1 MNIYISQSEGQ
12 FKYNQESA
20 LANLNSWAPGVKN
33 RIECIYKENNKSH
46 RVYGTLEEMLELA
59 KTKKEANLFFV
70 PQECEYPEK
79 RFITQKD
86 VKRWKNLI
94 IDLDPVRPAGKVS
107 LQEELD
113 AACTVAHKIYD
124 QVIDPYFKGGLIF
137 LSGNGYHLWAPIDL
151 EVNQESISAV
161 SDFLDTIK
169 QIYQTNRV
177 EVDTCFKNPAQL
189 TTLHGTVKKKSLYRN
204 VLPGTTLEHRQ
215 SRIEKSAFRNQETSL
230 DELKEITK
238 EIKNKFINKDI
249 KNKNMTTQKLE
260 LEQTQREKNVAW
272 FKQFASEY
280 NIEVENY
287 KEDDNGVYANLKKCP
302 FCENDDST
310 GHAVK
315 MWDDGD
321 YTKFYYICHHKNHCQ
336 VNGGEQKHWW
346 KEYYKHITGT
356 DLITGEVVK
365 EKEENSQKE
374 ENTLI
379 FSYNEVKAVP
389 REYVST
395 GYQQLD
401 HWLGGGFQRSG
412 YTLLAGKTGEGKS
425 TFAYNFINNIPSDKK
440 ILLALSEGS
449 CEQIKGDMQNII
461 GGEKENLSLTKRVDL
476 LTFDETLLDEYDV
489 IFFDNLNSYKWEDQV
504 RVAARLNTILPS
516 HRASVVLLTHT
527 QNGANF
533 TYSDTISGSVD
544 VRRYATQILCLQ
556 KSEGWRER
564 AKGIYGEKRER
575 TFANY
580 LEEHQDVNT
589 ILSIEKTRGEG
600 VNTFSMFNYDNDT
613 ITERVRK

>member
-1 MNIYISQSEGQ
+1 MSQ

-20 LANLNSWAPGVKN
+20 LGELRSWAPSVNN

-46 RVYGTLEEMLELA
+46 RVFGTLEEMLELA

-70 PQECEYPEK
+70 PQEVVYPEK
-79 RFITQKD
+79 GFITQKD

-94 IDLDPVRPAGKVS
+94 IDLDPVRPSGTVS

-113 AACTVAHKIYD
+113 AACTVQDKIYD
-124 QVIDPYFKGGLIF
+124 EVIRPYFKGGVTF
-137 LSGNGYHLWAPIDL
+137 LSGNGYHLWCPIDL
-151 EVNQESISAV
+151 EVNQESIAV
-161 SDFLDTIK
+161 VSEFLETIK
-169 QIYQTNRV
+169 QIYQTDRV
-177 EVDTCFKNPAQL
+177 VVDTCFKNPAQL
-189 TTLHGTVKKKSLYRN
+189 TTLYGTVKKKSLYRN

-215 SRIEKSAFRNQETSL
+215 SRVIKSAFRMQETSL
-230 DELKEITK
+230 EELKEIT
-238 EIKNKFINKDI
+238 EQIKNKYMVEEK
-249 KNKNMTTQKLE
+249 KLVE
-260 LEQTQREKNVAW
+260 VEKTQRQKNVEW
-272 FKQFASEY
+272 FKKFASEY
-280 NIEVENY
+280 NIAVNSY
-287 KEDDNGVYANLKKCP
+287 KEDANGVYANLEKCP

-315 MWDDGD
+315 MWDNGD
-321 YTKFYYICHHKNHCQ
+321 YTNFYYICHHKNHCQ
-336 VNGGEQKHWW
+336 VNGGEKKPWW

-356 DLITGEVVK
+356 DLETGEVVK
-365 EKEENSQKE
+365 EKEENL
-374 ENTLI
+374 LI
-379 FSYNEVKAVP
+379 FSYNEVQAVP

-395 GYQQLD
+395 GYKQLD

-412 YTLLAGKTGEGKS
+412 YTLLGGKTGEGKS

-449 CEQIKGDMQNII
+449 CEQIKGDMERVIQGDRDNI
-461 GGEKENLSLTKRVDL
+461 SLTQDLDL
-476 LTFDETLLDEYDV
+476 LTFDEQILDDYDV
-489 IFFDNLNSYKWEDQV
+489 IFFDNLNSYKWEEQV
-504 RVAARLNTILPS
+504 KVSARLNNILPS

-556 KSEGWRER
+556 KSEGWREKS
-564 AKGIYGEKRER
+564 KGIYGEKRER

-600 VNTFSMFNYDNDT
+600 VNTFSMFNYSNDI
-613 ITERVRK
+613 ITERVRE

>member
-1 MNIYISQSEGQ
+1 MNIYISESEGQ

-20 LANLNSWAPGVKN
+20 LAELRSWAPGVKN
-33 RIECIYKENNKSH
+33 RIECIYKENNKSR

-70 PQECEYPEK
+70 PQEVEYPEK
-79 RFITQKD
+79 GFITQKD

-94 IDLDPVRPAGKVS
+94 IDLDPVRPAGTVS
-107 LQEELD
+107 LKEELD
-113 AACTVAHKIYD
+113 AACTVANKIYD
-124 QVIDPYFKGGLIF
+124 QVIKPYFKTGLIF
-137 LSGNGYHLWAPIDL
+137 LSGNGYHVWAPIDL

-161 SDFLDTIK
+161 SEFLETIK
-169 QIYQTNRV
+169 KIYQTDKV

-189 TTLHGTVKKKSLYRN
+189 TTLYGTVKKKSLGRN

-230 DELKEITK
+230 EQLKVINN
-238 EIKNKFINKDI
+238 EIKSKFMVEE
-249 KNKNMTTQKLE
+249 KNLVE
-260 LEQTQREKNVAW
+260 VETQRQQNVKW

-280 NIEVENY
+280 NIEVKSY
-287 KEDDNGVYANLKKCP
+287 KEDDNGVWANLEKCP

-315 MWDDGD
+315 MWDNED

-336 VNGGEQKHWW
+336 VNGGEKKHWW

-356 DLITGEVVK
+356 DLQTGEVVK

-374 ENTLI
+374 ENPLI
-379 FSYNEVKAVP
+379 FSYNEVQAVP

-395 GYQQLD
+395 GYKQLD

-449 CEQIKGDMQNII
+449 CEQIKGDMERVIKGESENIYLTQN
-461 GGEKENLSLTKRVDL
+461 LDL
-476 LTFDETLLDEYDV
+476 LRFDEKILDKYDV
-489 IFFDNLNSYKWEDQV
+489 IFFDNLNSYKWEEQIT
-504 RVAARLNTILPS
+504 VAARLNSILPS

-556 KSEGWRER
+556 KSEGWRGK

-600 VNTFSMFNYDNDT
+600 VNTFSMFNYANDT

>member
-1 MNIYISQSEGQ
+1 MTQQEYI
-12 FKYNQESA
+12 FESA
-20 LANLNSWAPGVKN
+20 LGELNSWAPSVNN
-33 RIECIYKENNKSH
+33 RIECIYKEKNKSH
-46 RVYGTLEEMLELA
+46 RVYGSLEEMQKLA

-70 PQECEYPEK
+70 PQEVEYPEK
-79 RFITQKD
+79 GFITQKD

-94 IDLDPVRPAGKVS
+94 IDLDPVRPAGTVS

-113 AACTVAHKIYD
+113 AAWTLANKIYD
-124 QVIDPYFKGGLIF
+124 QVISPYFKGGLIF

-161 SDFLDTIK
+161 SDFLETIK
-169 QIYQTNRV
+169 QIFQTERV
-177 EVDTCFKNPAQL
+177 EVDTCFKNPSQL
-189 TTLHGTVKKKSLYRN
+189 TTLYGTVKKKSLYRN

-215 SRIEKSAFRNQETSL
+215 SRIVKSAFRNQETSL
-230 DELKEITK
+230 EELQKINKELK
-238 EIKNKFINKDI
+238 IKYMLEE
-249 KNKNMTTQKLE
+249 KNLVEVEK
-260 LEQTQREKNVAW
+260 TQRQKNVEW

-280 NIEVENY
+280 NIAVKNY
-287 KEDDNGVYANLKKCP
+287 KEDDNGVYANLEKCP

-315 MWDDGD
+315 MWDNGD
-321 YTKFYYICHHKNHCQ
+321 YTNFYYICKHQNHCQ
-336 VNGGEQKHWW
+336 VNTTGERKHWW

-356 DLITGEVVK
+356 DLITGEVVREE
-365 EKEENSQKE
+365 EKK
-374 ENTLI
+374 ENTSNAI
-379 FSYNEVKAVP
+379 IYSYNEVKAIP

-395 GYQQLD
+395 GYKQLD

-412 YTLLAGKTGEGKS
+412 YTLLGGKTGEGKS

-449 CEQIKGDMQNII
+449 CEQIKGDMLKVIKGERDNI
-461 GGEKENLSLTKRVDL
+461 SLTQNLDL
-476 LTFDETLLDEYDV
+476 LRFNETLLDEYDV
-489 IFFDNLNSYKWEDQV
+489 IFFDNLNSYKWEEQV
-504 RVAARLNTILPS
+504 RVSARLNSILPS
-516 HRASVVLLTHT
+516 HKASMVLLTHT

-556 KSEGWRER
+556 KSEGWREK

-600 VNTFSMFNYDNDT
+600 VNTFSMFNYANDI
-613 ITERVRK
+613 ITERVRE

>member
-1 MNIYISQSEGQ
+1 MSQ
-12 FKYNQESA
+12 FKYNLESA
-20 LANLNSWAPGVKN
+20 LGELRSWAPSVNN
-33 RIECIYKENNKSH
+33 RIECIYKENNKSR
-46 RVYGTLEEMLELA
+46 RVYGSLEEMLELA

-70 PQECEYPEK
+70 PQECEYPEN

-124 QVIDPYFKGGLIF
+124 QVINPYF
-137 LSGNGYHLWAPIDL
+137 SGNGYHVWAPIDL
-151 EVNQESISAV
+151 EVNQESIAVV
-161 SDFLDTIK
+161 SDFLETIK
-169 QIYQTNRV
+169 QIYQTDRV

-189 TTLHGTVKKKSLYRN
+189 TTLYGTVKKKSLYRN

-230 DELKEITK
+230 EELKEINN
-238 EIKNKFINKDI
+238 EIKSKFMVEE
-249 KNKNMTTQKLE
+249 KNLVEVEK
-260 LEQTQREKNVAW
+260 TQRQKNVEW

-280 NIEVENY
+280 NIAVKNY
-287 KEDDNGVYANLKKCP
+287 KEDDNGVYANLEKCP

-315 MWDDGD
+315 MWDNGD
-321 YTKFYYICHHKNHCQ
+321 YTKFYYICQHQNHCQ
-336 VNGGEQKHWW
+336 VNGGETKHWW
-346 KEYYKHITGT
+346 KEYYKQITGT
-356 DLITGEVVK
+356 DLQTGEVVK

-374 ENTLI
+374 ENSLI
-379 FSYNEVKAVP
+379 FSYNEVQAVP

-449 CEQIKGDMQNII
+449 CEQIKGDMLKVIKGERENI
-461 GGEKENLSLTKRVDL
+461 SLTQKLDL
-476 LTFDETLLDEYDV
+476 LTFEEQILDKYDV
-489 IFFDNLNSYKWEDQV
+489 IFFDNLNSYKWEEQV
-504 RVAARLNTILPS
+504 KVSARLNTILPS

-556 KSEGWRER
+556 KSEGWREK

-600 VNTFSMFNYDNDT
+600 VNTFSMFNYANDI
-613 ITERVRK
+613 ITERVRE

>member
-1 MNIYISQSEGQ
+1 MYFNKEQIKKDTERILFGIQNEV
-12 FKYNQESA
+12 
-20 LANLNSWAPGVKN
+20 PGIQ
-33 RIECIYKENNKSH
+33 RIECIYKENNRTH
-46 RVYGTLEEMLELA
+46 RVFGSLEEMLELA
-59 KTKKEANLFFV
+59 EKKKEANLFFV
-70 PQECEYPEK
+70 PQEVVYPEK
-79 RFITQKD
+79 GFITQKD
-86 VKRWKNLI
+86 VKRWKNII
-94 IDLDPVRPAGKVS
+94 IDLDPVRPPGTVS

-113 AACTVAHKIYD
+113 AACTLQDKIYSE
-124 QVIDPYFKGGLIF
+124 VIVPYFKGGMTF

-151 EVNQESISAV
+151 EVNQESIAAV
-161 SDFLDTIK
+161 SDFLETIK
-169 QIYQTNRV
+169 QIYQTERV
-177 EVDTCFKNPAQL
+177 VVDTCFKNPAQL
-189 TTLHGTVKKKSLYRN
+189 TTLYGTVKKKSLYRN

-215 SRIEKSAFRNQETSL
+215 SRVIKSASRRQETSL
-230 DELKEITK
+230 EQLKTIT
-238 EIKNKFINKDI
+238 EEI
-249 KNKNMTTQKLE
+249 KNKNMKKENQLE
-260 LEQTQREKNVAW
+260 VEKTQRQKNVEW

-280 NIEVENY
+280 NIAVENY
-287 KEDDNGVYANLKKCP
+287 KEDDNGVYANLEKCP

-315 MWDDGD
+315 MWDNGD

-336 VNGGEQKHWW
+336 VNTTEERRHWW

-365 EKEENSQKE
+365 EREENP
-374 ENTLI
+374 LI
-379 FSYNEVKAVP
+379 FSYNEVQAVP

-395 GYQQLD
+395 GYKQLD

-412 YTLLAGKTGEGKS
+412 YTLLAGRTGEGKS

-449 CEQIKGDMQNII
+449 RSQIKGDM
-461 GGEKENLSLTKRVDL
+461 EKVLQGDRDNLDLSEKIDL
-476 LTFDETLLDEYDV
+476 LTFEEQILDEYDV
-489 IFFDNLNSYKWEDQV
+489 IFFDNLNSYKWEEQV
-504 RVAARLNTILPS
+504 RVAARLNSILPY
-516 HRASVVLLTHT
+516 HKASMVLLTHT

-600 VNTFSMFNYDNDT
+600 VNTFSMFNYDKDT
-613 ITERVRK
+613 ITERVRE

>member
-1 MNIYISQSEGQ
+1 MNIYRTQSEGQ
-12 FKYNQESA
+12 FKYNLESA
-20 LANLNSWAPGVKN
+20 LGELSSWAPGVKN
-33 RIECIYKENNKSH
+33 RIECIYKENNNSH
-46 RVYGTLEEMLELA
+46 RVFGTLEEMLELA

-94 IDLDPVRPAGKVS
+94 IDLDPVRPAGTVS

-124 QVIDPYFKGGLIF
+124 QVINPYFKTGLIF
-137 LSGNGYHLWAPIDL
+137 LSGNGYHVWAPIDL
-151 EVNQESISAV
+151 EVNQESIAVV
-161 SDFLDTIK
+161 SDFLETIK
-169 QIYQTNRV
+169 QIYQTDRV

-189 TTLHGTVKKKSLYRN
+189 TTLYGTVKKKSLYRN

-215 SRIEKSAFRNQETSL
+215 SRIEKSAFRNQETNL
-230 DELKEITK
+230 NQLKEINK
-238 EIKNKFINKDI
+238 ELKIKYMLEEK
-249 KNKNMTTQKLE
+249 KLE
-260 LEQTQREKNVAW
+260 EVEKTQRQKNVEW
-272 FKQFASEY
+272 FKQFADKYE
-280 NIEVENY
+280 IAVKNY
-287 KEDDNGVYANLKKCP
+287 KEDDNGVYANLEKCP

-315 MWDDGD
+315 MWDNGD
-321 YTKFYYICHHKNHCQ
+321 YTNFYYICQHQNHCQ
-336 VNGGEQKHWW
+336 VNGGEKKHWW
-346 KEYYKHITGT
+346 KEYYKQITGT

-365 EKEENSQKE
+365 EKEENSQEE

-379 FSYNEVKAVP
+379 FSYNEVQAIP

-395 GYQQLD
+395 GYKQLD
-401 HWLGGGFQRSG
+401 HWLGGGFQRAG

-449 CEQIKGDMQNII
+449 CEQIKGDMLQVIQGERENI
-461 GGEKENLSLTKRVDL
+461 SLTQNLDL
-476 LTFDETLLDEYDV
+476 LRFNETLLDEYDV
-489 IFFDNLNSYKWEDQV
+489 IFFDNLNSYKWEEQV
-504 RVAARLNTILPS
+504 KVSARLNTILPS

-556 KSEGWRER
+556 KSEGWREK

-600 VNTFSMFNYDNDT
+600 VNTFSMFNYANDI
-613 ITERVRK
+613 ITERVRE

>member
-1 MNIYISQSEGQ
+1 MNINYT
-12 FKYNQESA
+12 
-20 LANLNSWAPGVKN
+20 LAELRSWAPSVN
-33 RIECIYKENNKSH
+33 NSIECIYKENNRTH

-59 KTKKEANLFFV
+59 ETKKEANLFFV
-70 PQECEYPEK
+70 PQEVEYPEN

-94 IDLDPVRPAGKVS
+94 IDLDPIRPAGTVS

-124 QVIDPYFKGGLIF
+124 QVIDPYFQGGLIF

-161 SDFLDTIK
+161 SEFLETIK
-169 QIYQTNRV
+169 KIYQNERV

-189 TTLHGTVKKKSLYRN
+189 TTLYGTVKKKSLYRN
-204 VLPGTTLEHRQ
+204 VLPGTTLVHRQ
-215 SRIEKSAFRNQETSL
+215 SRIEKSALRNQETSL
-230 DELKEITK
+230 EELKSITEK
-238 EIKNKFINKDI
+238 IKNKYMK
-249 KNKNMTTQKLE
+249 KETS
-260 LEQTQREKNVAW
+260 QREKNVEW

-280 NIEVENY
+280 EIEVKSY
-287 KEDDNGVYANLKKCP
+287 KEDDNGVYANLEKCP

-315 MWDDGD
+315 MWDNGD
-321 YTKFYYICHHKNHCQ
+321 YTNFYYICHHQNHCQ
-336 VNGGEQKHWW
+336 VNQKRTNWW
-346 KEYYKHITGT
+346 KEFYKHVTGT
-356 DLITGEVVK
+356 DLETGEVVR
-365 EKEENSQKE
+365 EQEENS
-374 ENTLI
+374 LI
-379 FSYNEVKAVP
+379 FSYNEVQAVP

-412 YTLLAGKTGEGKS
+412 YTLLGGKTGEGKS
-425 TFAYNFINNIPSDKK
+425 TFAYNFINNISKDQK

-449 CEQIKGDMQNII
+449 VEQIKGDMQRVIQGYRENIY
-461 GGEKENLSLTKRVDL
+461 LTQDFDL
-476 LTFDETLLDEYDV
+476 LTFDEQILDDYDV
-489 IFFDNLNSYKWEDQV
+489 IFFDNLNSYKWEEQV
-504 RVAARLNTILPS
+504 RVSARLNTILPS

-556 KSEGWRER
+556 KSEGWREK

-600 VNTFSMFNYDNDT
+600 VNTFSMFNYANDI
-613 ITERVRK
+613 ITERVRE

>member
-1 MNIYISQSEGQ
+1 MSQFNMSQ
-12 FKYNQESA
+12 FKYNLESA
-20 LANLNSWAPGVKN
+20 LGELNSWAPGVKN
-33 RIECIYKENNKSH
+33 RIECIYKEKNKSN
-46 RVYGTLEEMLELA
+46 RVYGTLEEMLKLA
-59 KTKKEANLFFV
+59 KTKKEANLFYV
-70 PQECEYPEK
+70 PQEVEYPEK

-94 IDLDPVRPAGKVS
+94 IDLDPVRPSGTVS

-124 QVIDPYFKGGLIF
+124 QVIYPFFKTGLIF
-137 LSGNGYHLWAPIDL
+137 LSGNGYHVWAPIDL
-151 EVNQESISAV
+151 EVNQESIAVV
-161 SDFLDTIK
+161 SDFLETIK
-169 QIYQTNRV
+169 QIYKTDRV

-189 TTLHGTVKKKSLYRN
+189 TTLYGTVKKKSLYRN

-215 SRIEKSAFRNQETSL
+215 SRIVKSAFRNQETNL
-230 DELKEITK
+230 NQLKEINK
-238 EIKNKFINKDI
+238 ELKIKYMKKE
-249 KNKNMTTQKLE
+249 KLE
-260 LEQTQREKNVAW
+260 EVEKTQRQKNVEW
-272 FKQFASEY
+272 FKQFADKYE
-280 NIEVENY
+280 IAVKNY
-287 KEDDNGVYANLKKCP
+287 KEDDNGVYANLEKCP

-315 MWDDGD
+315 MWDNGD
-321 YTKFYYICHHKNHCQ
+321 YTNFYYICQHQNHCQ
-336 VNGGEQKHWW
+336 VNGGEKKHWW
-346 KEYYKHITGT
+346 KEYYKQITGT

-365 EKEENSQKE
+365 EKEENSQEE

-379 FSYNEVKAVP
+379 FSYNEVQAVP

-395 GYQQLD
+395 GYKQLD

-449 CEQIKGDMQNII
+449 CSQIKGDMLKVIKGERENI
-461 GGEKENLSLTKRVDL
+461 SLTQNLDL
-476 LTFDETLLDEYDV
+476 LTFEEQILDKYDV
-489 IFFDNLNSYKWEDQV
+489 IFFDNLNSYKWEEQV
-504 RVAARLNTILPS
+504 KVSARLNTILPS

-556 KSEGWRER
+556 KSEGWREK

-600 VNTFSMFNYDNDT
+600 VNTFSMFNYANDI
-613 ITERVRK
+613 ITERVRE

>member
-1 MNIYISQSEGQ
+1 MNIYKTESEGQ

-20 LANLNSWAPGVKN
+20 LGELNSWAPGVKN
-33 RIECIYKENNKSH
+33 RIECIYKENKKSH
-46 RVYGTLEEMLELA
+46 RVFGSLEEMLELA

-70 PQECEYPEK
+70 PQEVEYPEK

-94 IDLDPVRPAGKVS
+94 IDLDPVRPAGTVS

-113 AACTVAHKIYD
+113 AAWTLANKIYD
-124 QVIDPYFKGGLIF
+124 QVIWPYFKGGLIF

-151 EVNQESISAV
+151 EVNQESIAV
-161 SDFLDTIK
+161 VSEFLETIK
-169 QIYQTNRV
+169 QIYQTDKV

-189 TTLHGTVKKKSLYRN
+189 TTLYGTVKKKSLYRN
-204 VLPGTTLEHRQ
+204 VLPGTKVEHRQ
-215 SRIEKSAFRNQETSL
+215 SRVVKSAFRNQETSL
-230 DELKEITK
+230 EELQKINKELK
-238 EIKNKFINKDI
+238 IKYMLEEK
-249 KNKNMTTQKLE
+249 KLE
-260 LEQTQREKNVAW
+260 EVEKTQRQKNVEW

-280 NIEVENY
+280 NIAVENY
-287 KEDDNGVYANLKKCP
+287 KEDDNGVYANLEKCP

-315 MWDDGD
+315 MWDNGD
-321 YTKFYYICHHKNHCQ
+321 YTKFYYICHHQNHCQ
-336 VNGGEQKHWW
+336 VNQRRTNWW

-356 DLITGEVVK
+356 DLITGEVVV
-365 EKEENSQKE
+365 EEENSQKE
-374 ENTLI
+374 ENPLI
-379 FSYNEVKAVP
+379 FSYNEVQAIP

-395 GYQQLD
+395 GYKQLD

-412 YTLLAGKTGEGKS
+412 YTLLGGKTGEGKS

-449 CEQIKGDMQNII
+449 CEQIKGDMLKVIKGERDNI
-461 GGEKENLSLTKRVDL
+461 SLTQNLDL
-476 LTFDETLLDEYDV
+476 LRFNETLLDEYDV
-489 IFFDNLNSYKWEDQV
+489 IFFDNLNSYKWEEQV
-504 RVAARLNTILPS
+504 KVSARLNTILPS

-556 KSEGWRER
+556 KSEGWREK

-600 VNTFSMFNYDNDT
+600 VNTFSMFNYANDI
-613 ITERVRK
+613 ITERVRE

>member
-1 MNIYISQSEGQ
+1 MEIKSETKRILLGIQ
-12 FKYNQESA
+12 KWCPSVQ
-20 LANLNSWAPGVKN
+20 
-33 RIECIYKENNKSH
+33 RIECIYKENNRTR
-46 RVYGTLEEMLELA
+46 RVYGTLEQMLELA
-59 KTKKEANLFFV
+59 ETKKEANLFFV
-70 PQECEYPEK
+70 PQEVEYPEK
-79 RFITQKD
+79 GFITQKD

-94 IDLDPVRPAGKVS
+94 IDLDPVRPAGTVS

-113 AACTVAHKIYD
+113 AAWSVAKKIYD
-124 QVIDPYFKGGLIF
+124 QVIKPYFKGGLIF

-161 SDFLDTIK
+161 SEFLETIK
-169 QIYQTNRV
+169 KIYQTDKV

-189 TTLHGTVKKKSLYRN
+189 TTLYGTVKKKSLYRN

-215 SRIEKSAFRNQETSL
+215 SRVVQSAFRNQETTL
-230 DELKEITK
+230 EELKEITEQIKIKFMVKK
-238 EIKNKFINKDI
+238 ENEVEVEK
-249 KNKNMTTQKLE
+249 
-260 LEQTQREKNVAW
+260 TQREKNVEW
-272 FKQFASEY
+272 FKQFADKYE
-280 NIEVENY
+280 IAVKNY
-287 KEDDNGVYANLKKCP
+287 KEDANGVYANLEKCP
-302 FCENDDST
+302 FCENDDDS

-315 MWDDGD
+315 MWDNGD
-321 YTKFYYICHHKNHCQ
+321 YTKFYYICHHQNHCK
-336 VNGGEQKHWW
+336 VNGGERRHWW

-356 DLITGEVVK
+356 DLLTGEVVK
-365 EKEENSQKE
+365 EKEENTQKE
-374 ENTLI
+374 ENPLI
-379 FSYNEVKAVP
+379 FSYNEVQAVP

-395 GYQQLD
+395 GYKQLD
-401 HWLGGGFQRSG
+401 RWLGGGFQRSG

-425 TFAYNFINNIPSDKK
+425 TFAYNFINNIPSDKQ

-449 CEQIKGDMQNII
+449 CEQIKGDMQQVIKGGRDNI
-461 GGEKENLSLTKRVDL
+461 SLTQNLDL
-476 LTFDETLLDEYDV
+476 LAFDEQILDNYDV
-489 IFFDNLNSYKWEDQV
+489 IFFDNLNSYKWEEQV
-504 RVAARLNTILPS
+504 KVSSRLNSILPA

-556 KSEGWRER
+556 KSEGWRQK

-600 VNTFSMFNYDNDT
+600 VKTFSMFNYNNDI
-613 ITERVRK
+613 ITERVRE

>member
-1 MNIYISQSEGQ
+1 MINITNEGQ

-20 LANLNSWAPGVKN
+20 LANLRSWAPGVKN
-33 RIECIYKENNKSH
+33 RIECIYKENNKSQ
-46 RVYGTLEEMLELA
+46 RVFGTLEQMLELA
-59 KTKKEANLFFV
+59 ETKKEANLFFV
-70 PQECEYPEK
+70 PQEVEYPEK
-79 RFITQKD
+79 GFITQKD

-94 IDLDPVRPAGKVS
+94 IDLDPVRPAGTVS

-113 AACTVAHKIYD
+113 AAWSVANKIYD
-124 QVIDPYFKGGLIF
+124 QVINPYFKGGLIF

-151 EVNQESISAV
+151 EVNQESIAV
-161 SDFLDTIK
+161 VSEFLATIK
-169 QIYQTNRV
+169 QIYQTEKV

-189 TTLHGTVKKKSLYRN
+189 TTLYGTIKKKSLYRN

-215 SRIEKSAFRNQETSL
+215 SRVVKSALRNQETTL
-230 DELKEITK
+230 EELKEIIK
-238 EIKNKFINKDI
+238 ELKSKFMLEEK
-249 KNKNMTTQKLE
+249 KLVE
-260 LEQTQREKNVAW
+260 VEKTQREKNVEW

-280 NIEVENY
+280 NIEVKNY
-287 KEDDNGVYANLKKCP
+287 KEDDNGVYANLEKCP
-302 FCENDDST
+302 FCENDDSS

-315 MWDDGD
+315 MWDNGD
-321 YTKFYYICHHKNHCQ
+321 YTKFYYICHHQNHCQ
-336 VNGGEQKHWW
+336 VNKEQKHWW

-356 DLITGEVVK
+356 DLITGEVVREE
-365 EKEENSQKE
+365 EKK
-374 ENTLI
+374 ENTSNAI
-379 FSYNEVKAVP
+379 IYSYNEVKAVP

-395 GYQQLD
+395 GYEQLD
-401 HWLGGGFQRSG
+401 HWLGGGFQRRG

-425 TFAYNFINNIPSDKK
+425 TFTYNFINNIPEDKK
-440 ILLALSEGS
+440 ILFALSEGS
-449 CEQIKGDMQNII
+449 CEQIKWDMEKVIKGKRDNIYFAQD
-461 GGEKENLSLTKRVDL
+461 LDL
-476 LTFDETLLDEYDV
+476 LTFEEQILDKYDV
-489 IFFDNLNSYKWEDQV
+489 IFFDNLNSYKWEEQV
-504 RVAARLNTILPS
+504 KVSARLNEILPA

-556 KSEGWRER
+556 KSEGWRKK
-564 AKGIYGEKRER
+564 AQGIYGEKRER

-600 VNTFSMFNYDNDT
+600 VNTFSMFNYNNDI
-613 ITERVRK
+613 ITERVRE

>member
-1 MNIYISQSEGQ
+1 MSQ

-20 LANLNSWAPGVKN
+20 LGELLSWAPGVKN
-33 RIECIYKENNKSH
+33 RIECIYKENNKSR
-46 RVYGTLEEMLELA
+46 RVYGSLEEMLELA

-70 PQECEYPEK
+70 PQECEYPEN
-79 RFITQKD
+79 RFITQGD

-94 IDLDPVRPAGKVS
+94 IDLDPVRPAGTVS

-124 QVIDPYFKGGLIF
+124 QVIYPFFKTGLIF
-137 LSGNGYHLWAPIDL
+137 LSGNGYHVWAPIDL

-161 SDFLDTIK
+161 SDFLETIK
-169 QIYQTNRV
+169 KIYQTERV

-189 TTLHGTVKKKSLYRN
+189 TTLYGTVKKKSLYRN

-230 DELKEITK
+230 EELKEINK
-238 EIKNKFINKDI
+238 EIKSKFMVEEK
-249 KNKNMTTQKLE
+249 KLVE
-260 LEQTQREKNVAW
+260 VEKTQRQKNVEW

-280 NIEVENY
+280 NIAVVNY
-287 KEDDNGVYANLKKCP
+287 KEDDNGVYANLEKCP
-302 FCENDDST
+302 FCENDDTT

-315 MWDDGD
+315 MWDNGD
-321 YTKFYYICHHKNHCQ
+321 YTKFYYICHHKNHCK
-336 VNGGEQKHWW
+336 VNTTEERRHWW

-365 EKEENSQKE
+365 EREENSQKE
-374 ENTLI
+374 ENPLI
-379 FSYNEVKAVP
+379 FSYNEVQAVP

-395 GYQQLD
+395 GYKQLD

-412 YTLLAGKTGEGKS
+412 YTLLAGRTGEGKS

-449 CEQIKGDMQNII
+449 RSQIKGDMERVIKGGRENI
-461 GGEKENLSLTKRVDL
+461 SLTQKLDL
-476 LTFDETLLDEYDV
+476 LTFEEQILDKYDV
-489 IFFDNLNSYKWEDQV
+489 IFFDNLNSYKWEEQV
-504 RVAARLNTILPS
+504 KVSARLNAILPY
-516 HRASVVLLTHT
+516 HKASMVLLTHT

-600 VNTFSMFNYDNDT
+600 VNTFSMFNYDKDT
-613 ITERVRK
+613 ITERVRE

>member
-1 MNIYISQSEGQ
+1 MDKI
-12 FKYNQESA
+12 
-20 LANLNSWAPGVKN
+20 KN
-33 RIECIYKENNKSH
+33 ETERILLMIQKWCPSVQRIECIYKENNRTR
-46 RVYGTLEEMLELA
+46 RVFGSLEEMLELA
-59 KTKKEANLFFV
+59 ETKKEANLFFV
-70 PQECEYPEK
+70 PQEVEYPEK
-79 RFITQKD
+79 GFITQKD

-94 IDLDPVRPAGKVS
+94 IDLDPIRPPGTVS

-113 AACTVAHKIYD
+113 AAWTVANKIYD
-124 QVIDPYFKGGLIF
+124 QVINPYFKGGLIF

-161 SDFLDTIK
+161 SDFLETIK
-169 QIYQTNRV
+169 QIYQTDKV

-189 TTLHGTVKKKSLYRN
+189 TTLYGTVKKKSLYRN

-215 SRIEKSAFRNQETSL
+215 SRVVKSALRNQETNL
-230 DELKEITK
+230 NQLKEITNK
-238 EIKNKFINKDI
+238 IKCNMVEE
-249 KNKNMTTQKLE
+249 KNLVKVE
-260 LEQTQREKNVAW
+260 PTQREKNVEW

-280 NIEVENY
+280 NIAVENY
-287 KEDDNGVYANLKKCP
+287 KEDDNGVYANLEKCP

-315 MWDDGD
+315 MWDNGD
-321 YTKFYYICHHKNHCQ
+321 YTKFYYICHHKNHCK
-336 VNGGEQKHWW
+336 VNKNRNNNWW
-346 KEYYKHITGT
+346 KEYYKKITGT
-356 DLITGEVVK
+356 DLLTGEVVK
-365 EKEENSQKE
+365 EKEENS
-374 ENTLI
+374 LI
-379 FSYNEVKAVP
+379 FSYNEVQAVP

-395 GYQQLD
+395 GYPQLD
-401 HWLGGGFQRSG
+401 HWLGGGFQRAG

-449 CEQIKGDMQNII
+449 CEQIKGDMQQVIKGERDNIS
-461 GGEKENLSLTKRVDL
+461 LSQKIDL
-476 LTFDETLLDEYDV
+476 LVFDEKILDVYDV
-489 IFFDNLNSYKWEDQV
+489 IFFDNLNSYTWEEQV
-504 RVAARLNTILPS
+504 RVAARLNDILPY

-556 KSEGWRER
+556 KSEGWRKK
-564 AKGIYGEKRER
+564 AQGIYGEKRER

-600 VNTFSMFNYDNDT
+600 VNTFSMFNYNKDI
-613 ITERVRK
+613 ITERVRE

>member
-1 MNIYISQSEGQ
+1 MNINYT
-12 FKYNQESA
+12 
-20 LANLNSWAPGVKN
+20 LAELRSWAPSVNN
-33 RIECIYKENNKSH
+33 RIECIYKENNRTH
-46 RVYGTLEEMLELA
+46 RVFGSLDEMLKLA
-59 KTKKEANLFFV
+59 ETKKEANLFFV
-70 PQECEYPEK
+70 PQEVEYPEK

-94 IDLDPVRPAGKVS
+94 IDLDPVRPSGTVS

-113 AACTVAHKIYD
+113 AAWGIHNKIWEE
-124 QVIDPYFKGGLIF
+124 VILPYFQGGMTF

-151 EVNQESISAV
+151 EVNKESIDAV
-161 SDFLDTIK
+161 SDFLETIK
-169 QIYQTNRV
+169 QLYQTDRV

-189 TTLHGTVKKKSLYRN
+189 TTLYGTVKKKSLYRN
-204 VLPGTTLEHRQ
+204 VLPGTTLVHRQ
-215 SRIEKSAFRNQETSL
+215 SRIEKSALRNQETSL
-230 DELKEITK
+230 EELKSITEK
-238 EIKNKFINKDI
+238 IKNKYMK
-249 KNKNMTTQKLE
+249 KEK
-260 LEQTQREKNVAW
+260 TQRQKNVEW

-280 NIEVENY
+280 NIAVKSY
-287 KEDDNGVYANLKKCP
+287 KEDDKGVYANLEKCP

-315 MWDDGD
+315 MWDNGD
-321 YTKFYYICHHKNHCQ
+321 YTNFYYICHHQNHCQ
-336 VNGGEQKHWW
+336 VNQKRTNWW
-346 KEYYKHITGT
+346 KEYYKHVTGT
-356 DLITGEVVK
+356 DLETGEVVR
-365 EKEENSQKE
+365 EQEENS
-374 ENTLI
+374 LI
-379 FSYNEVKAVP
+379 FSYNEVQAVP

-412 YTLLAGKTGEGKS
+412 YTLLGGKTGEGKS
-425 TFAYNFINNIPSDKK
+425 TFAYNFINNISKDQK

-449 CEQIKGDMQNII
+449 VEQIKGDMQRVIQGYRENIY
-461 GGEKENLSLTKRVDL
+461 LTQDFDL
-476 LTFDETLLDEYDV
+476 LTFDEQILDDYDV
-489 IFFDNLNSYKWEDQV
+489 IFFDNLNSYKWEEQV
-504 RVAARLNTILPS
+504 RVSARLNTILPS

-556 KSEGWRER
+556 KSEGWREK

-600 VNTFSMFNYDNDT
+600 VNTFSMFNYANDI
-613 ITERVRK
+613 ITERVRE

>member
-1 MNIYISQSEGQ
+1 MSQ

-20 LANLNSWAPGVKN
+20 LAELRSWAPSVNN
-33 RIECIYKENNKSH
+33 RIECIYKENNRTH
-46 RVYGTLEEMLELA
+46 RVFGTLEEMLELA

-70 PQECEYPEK
+70 PQEVEYPEK

-124 QVIDPYFKGGLIF
+124 QVINPYFKTGLIF
-137 LSGNGYHLWAPIDL
+137 LSGNGYHVWAPIDL
-151 EVNQESISAV
+151 EVNQESIAV
-161 SDFLDTIK
+161 VSEFLETIK
-169 QIYQTNRV
+169 QIYQTDRV

-189 TTLHGTVKKKSLYRN
+189 TTLYGTVKKKSLYRN

-215 SRIEKSAFRNQETSL
+215 SRIVKSAFRNQETSL
-230 DELKEITK
+230 EELKVINK
-238 EIKNKFINKDI
+238 ELKNKFMLEEK
-249 KNKNMTTQKLE
+249 KLVE
-260 LEQTQREKNVAW
+260 VEKTQRQKNVEW

-280 NIEVENY
+280 NIAVINY
-287 KEDDNGVYANLKKCP
+287 KEDANGVYANLEKCP

-315 MWDDGD
+315 MWENGD

-336 VNGGEQKHWW
+336 VNTTDERRHWR
-346 KEYYKHITGT
+346 KEYYKKITGT

-365 EKEENSQKE
+365 EEEENSQRE
-374 ENTLI
+374 ENPLI
-379 FSYNEVKAVP
+379 ISYNEVQAVP

-395 GYQQLD
+395 GYKQLD

-461 GGEKENLSLTKRVDL
+461 GGEKKNLSLTQRVDL
-476 LTFDETLLDEYDV
+476 LTFKETLLDEYDV

-504 RVAARLNTILPS
+504 KVSARLNTILPR
-516 HRASVVLLTHT
+516 HRRASVVLLTHT

-556 KSEGWRER
+556 KSEGWRQK
-564 AKGIYGEKRER
+564 ASGIYGEKRER

-589 ILSIEKTRGEG
+589 ILSIEKTREEG
-600 VNTFSMFNYDNDT
+600 VNTFSMFNYANDI
-613 ITERVRK
+613 ITERVRE

>member
-1 MNIYISQSEGQ
+1 MYFNKEQIKKDTERILFGIQNEV
-12 FKYNQESA
+12 
-20 LANLNSWAPGVKN
+20 PGIQ
-33 RIECIYKENNKSH
+33 RIECIYKENNRTH
-46 RVYGTLEEMLELA
+46 RVFGSLEEMLELA
-59 KTKKEANLFFV
+59 EKKKEANLFFV
-70 PQECEYPEK
+70 PQECVYPEK
-79 RFITQKD
+79 GFITQKD
-86 VKRWKNLI
+86 VKRWKNII
-94 IDLDPVRPAGKVS
+94 IDLDPVRPAGTVS
-107 LQEELD
+107 LQAELD
-113 AACTVAHKIYD
+113 AACTLQDKIYSE
-124 QVIDPYFKGGLIF
+124 VIVPYFKGGMTF

-151 EVNQESISAV
+151 EVNQESIAAV
-161 SDFLDTIK
+161 SDFLETIK
-169 QIYQTNRV
+169 KIYQTDRV

-189 TTLHGTVKKKSLYRN
+189 TTLYGTVKKKSLYRN

-215 SRIEKSAFRNQETSL
+215 SRVIKSASRRQETSL
-230 DELKEITK
+230 EQLKTIT
-238 EIKNKFINKDI
+238 EEI
-249 KNKNMTTQKLE
+249 KNKNMKKENQLE
-260 LEQTQREKNVAW
+260 VEKTQRQKNVEW
-272 FKQFASEY
+272 FKQFANEY
-280 NIEVENY
+280 EIAVKNY
-287 KEDDNGVYANLKKCP
+287 KEDDNGVYANLEKCP

-315 MWDDGD
+315 MWDNGD
-321 YTKFYYICHHKNHCQ
+321 YTNFYYICQHQNHCQ
-336 VNGGEQKHWW
+336 VNGGEKKHWW
-346 KEYYKHITGT
+346 KEYYKQITGT

-365 EKEENSQKE
+365 EKEENSQEE

-379 FSYNEVKAVP
+379 FSYNEVQAVP

-395 GYQQLD
+395 GYKQLD

-449 CEQIKGDMQNII
+449 CEQIKGDMQKIIKGGRENI
-461 GGEKENLSLTKRVDL
+461 SLTQKLDL
-476 LTFDETLLDEYDV
+476 LRFEEQILDKYDV
-489 IFFDNLNSYKWEDQV
+489 IFFDNLNSYKWEEQV
-504 RVAARLNTILPS
+504 RVSARLNTILPF

-556 KSEGWRER
+556 KSEGWREK
-564 AKGIYGEKRER
+564 AKGIYGDKRER

-600 VNTFSMFNYDNDT
+600 VNTFSMFNYNNDI
-613 ITERVRK
+613 ITERVRE

>member
-1 MNIYISQSEGQ
+1 MEI
-12 FKYNQESA
+12 
-20 LANLNSWAPGVKN
+20 KN
-33 RIECIYKENNKSH
+33 ETERILLGIQKWCPSVQRIECIYKENKKSQ
-46 RVYGTLEEMLELA
+46 RVFGSLDEMLELA

-70 PQECEYPEK
+70 PQECEYPK
-79 RFITQKD
+79 RGYITQKN

-94 IDLDPVRPAGKVS
+94 IDLDPVRPAGTVS

-113 AACTVAHKIYD
+113 AAWTLANKIYD
-124 QVIDPYFKGGLIF
+124 EVIKPYFRGGLIF
-137 LSGNGYHLWAPIDL
+137 LSGNGYHLWAPINL
-151 EVNQESISAV
+151 EVKKESIAV
-161 SDFLDTIK
+161 VSKFLETIK
-169 QIYQTNRV
+169 KIYQTDRV
-177 EVDTCFKNPAQL
+177 KVDTCFKNPAQL
-189 TTLHGTVKKKSLYRN
+189 TTLYGTVKKKSLYRN

-215 SRIEKSAFRNQETSL
+215 SRIVKSACRNQETSL
-230 DELKEITK
+230 EELKEINNK
-238 EIKNKFINKDI
+238 IKSKFMLEEK
-249 KNKNMTTQKLE
+249 KLVE
-260 LEQTQREKNVAW
+260 VEKTQREKNVEW

-280 NIEVENY
+280 NIEVKSY
-287 KEDDNGVYANLKKCP
+287 KEDDNGVFANLEKCP

-315 MWDDGD
+315 MWDNGD
-321 YTKFYYICHHKNHCQ
+321 YTKFYYICHHQNHCK
-336 VNGGEQKHWW
+336 VNTTEERRHWW

-356 DLITGEVVK
+356 DLQTGEVVEVVK
-365 EKEENSQKE
+365 EREENP
-374 ENTLI
+374 LI
-379 FSYNEVKAVP
+379 FSYNEVQAVP

-395 GYQQLD
+395 GYPKLD

-449 CEQIKGDMQNII
+449 CPQIKGDMQKIIKQEKKNI
-461 GGEKENLSLTKRVDL
+461 SLTQKLDL
-476 LTFDETLLDEYDV
+476 LTFEEQILDEYDV
-489 IFFDNLNSYKWEDQV
+489 IFFDNLNSYKWEEQV
-504 RVAARLNTILPS
+504 RVAARLNSILPA

-556 KSEGWRER
+556 KSEGWREK

-600 VNTFSMFNYDNDT
+600 KNTFSMFNYDKDI
-613 ITERVRK
+613 ITERVRE

>member
-1 MNIYISQSEGQ
+1 MEKIYSET
-12 FKYNQESA
+12 KRILSAIQEWCPS
-20 LANLNSWAPGVKN
+20 VN
-33 RIECIYKENNKSH
+33 RIECIYKENNRTR
-46 RVYGTLEEMLELA
+46 RVFGTLEEMLNLA
-59 KTKKEANLFFV
+59 ETKREANLFFV
-70 PQECEYPEK
+70 PQEVVYPEQG
-79 RFITQKD
+79 FITRKD

-94 IDLDPVRPAGKVS
+94 IDLDPVRPAGTVS

-113 AACTVAHKIYD
+113 AAWTLHNRIYD
-124 QVIDPYFKGGLIF
+124 EVIEPYFQGGMTF

-151 EVNQESISAV
+151 EVNQESIAVV
-161 SDFLDTIK
+161 SDFLETIK
-169 QIYQTNRV
+169 QIYQTDRV

-189 TTLHGTVKKKSLYRN
+189 TTLYGSVKKKSLYRN
-204 VLPGTTLEHRQ
+204 VLPGTTLVHRQ
-215 SRIEKSAFRNQETSL
+215 SRIEKFVSRRQETSL
-230 DELKEITK
+230 EQLKEINNQLK
-238 EIKNKFINKDI
+238 IKYM
-249 KNKNMTTQKLE
+249 KNENLE
-260 LEQTQREKNVAW
+260 VEVEKTQREKNVEW

-280 NIEVENY
+280 NIEVKSY
-287 KEDDNGVYANLKKCP
+287 KEDDNGVFANLEKCP
-302 FCENDDST
+302 FCGNDDSSR
-310 GHAVK
+310 HAVK
-315 MWDDGD
+315 MWDNGD
-321 YTKFYYICHHKNHCQ
+321 YTNFYYICHHQNHCQ
-336 VNGGEQKHWW
+336 VNKEKKHWW
-346 KEYYKHITGT
+346 REYYKQITGT

-374 ENTLI
+374 ENSLI
-379 FSYNEVKAVP
+379 FSYNEVQAIP

-401 HWLGGGFQRSG
+401 HWLGGGFQRAG

-449 CEQIKGDMQNII
+449 CEQIKGDMLKVIKGERENI
-461 GGEKENLSLTKRVDL
+461 SLTQNLDL
-476 LTFDETLLDEYDV
+476 LRFNETLLDEYDV
-489 IFFDNLNSYKWEDQV
+489 IFFDNLNSYKWEEQV
-504 RVAARLNTILPS
+504 KVSARLNTILPS

-544 VRRYATQILCLQ
+544 VRRYATQILYLQ
-556 KSEGWRER
+556 KSEGWREK

-575 TFANY
+575 PFANY

-600 VNTFSMFNYDNDT
+600 VNTFSMFNYANDI
-613 ITERVRK
+613 ITERVRE

>member
-1 MNIYISQSEGQ
+1 MNVYKTNTEGQ

-20 LANLNSWAPGVKN
+20 LGELRSWAPGVKN
-33 RIECIYKENNKSH
+33 RIECIYKENNNKSH
-46 RVYGTLEEMLELA
+46 RVYGTLEEMLEVA

-70 PQECEYPEK
+70 PQEVEYPE
-79 RFITQKD
+79 RGFITQKD

-94 IDLDPVRPAGKVS
+94 IDLDPVRPSGTVS

-113 AACTVAHKIYD
+113 AAWGIHNKIWEE
-124 QVIDPYFKGGLIF
+124 VILPYFQGGMTF

-151 EVNQESISAV
+151 EVNKESIDAV
-161 SDFLDTIK
+161 SDFLETIK
-169 QIYQTNRV
+169 QLYQTDRV

-189 TTLHGTVKKKSLYRN
+189 TTLYGTVKKKSLYRN
-204 VLPGTTLEHRQ
+204 VLPGTTLVHRQ
-215 SRIEKSAFRNQETSL
+215 SRIEKSALRNQETSL
-230 DELKEITK
+230 EELKSITEK
-238 EIKNKFINKDI
+238 IKNKYMK
-249 KNKNMTTQKLE
+249 KEKS
-260 LEQTQREKNVAW
+260 QREKNVEW

-280 NIEVENY
+280 NIAVKSY
-287 KEDDNGVYANLKKCP
+287 KEDDNGVYANLEKCP
-302 FCENDDST
+302 FCENDDGA

-315 MWDDGD
+315 MWDNGD
-321 YTKFYYICHHKNHCQ
+321 YTNFYYICHHQNHCQ
-336 VNGGEQKHWW
+336 VNQRTNNWW

-356 DLITGEVVK
+356 DLETGEVVK
-365 EKEENSQKE
+365 ERE

-379 FSYNEVKAVP
+379 FSYNEVQAVP

-412 YTLLAGKTGEGKS
+412 YTLLGGKTGEGKS
-425 TFAYNFINNIPSDKK
+425 TFAYNFINNISKDQK

-449 CEQIKGDMQNII
+449 VEQIKGDMQRVIQGYRENIY
-461 GGEKENLSLTKRVDL
+461 LTQDFDL
-476 LTFDETLLDEYDV
+476 LTFDEQILDDYDV
-489 IFFDNLNSYKWEDQV
+489 IFFDNLNSYKWEEQV
-504 RVAARLNTILPS
+504 RVSARLNTILPS

-556 KSEGWRER
+556 KSEGWREK

-600 VNTFSMFNYDNDT
+600 VNTFSMFNYANDI
-613 ITERVRK
+613 ITERVRE

>member
-1 MNIYISQSEGQ
+1 MNTYISINDGQ

-20 LANLNSWAPGVKN
+20 LAHLREWAPSVNN

-46 RVYGTLEEMLELA
+46 RVYGTLEEMLEVA
-59 KTKKEANLFFV
+59 KTKKDANLFFV
-70 PQECEYPEK
+70 PQEVVYPK
-79 RFITQKD
+79 GYITKND

-94 IDLDPVRPAGKVS
+94 IDLDPERPKGTVS

-113 AACTVAHKIYD
+113 AACTVADKIYE
-124 QVIDPYFKGGLIF
+124 QVIIPFFKTGLIF
-137 LSGNGYHLWAPIDL
+137 LSGNGYHVWAPIDM

-161 SDFLDTIK
+161 STFLETI
-169 QIYQTNRV
+169 QEIYQTDRV
-177 EVDTCFKNPAQL
+177 KVDTCFKSPAQL
-189 TTLHGTVKKKSLYRN
+189 TTLYGTVKKKSLYRN
-204 VLPGTTLEHRQ
+204 VLPGTTVEHRQ
-215 SRIEKSAFRNQETSL
+215 SRVIKSALRNKEISL
-230 DELKEITK
+230 EELKEITK
-238 EIKNKFINKDI
+238 KIKNKFMEKENLVKVE
-249 KNKNMTTQKLE
+249 K
-260 LEQTQREKNVAW
+260 TQRQKNVEW

-280 NIEVENY
+280 NIEVKSY
-287 KEDDNGVYANLKKCP
+287 KEDDNGVYANLENCP
-302 FCENDDST
+302 FCENDDAT

-315 MWDDGD
+315 MWDNGD
-321 YTKFYYICHHKNHCQ
+321 YTNFYYICHHQNHCQ
-336 VNGGEQKHWW
+336 VNGGEKKHWW

-365 EKEENSQKE
+365 EKEEN
-374 ENTLI
+374 TLI
-379 FSYNEVKAVP
+379 FSYNEIQAVP

-395 GYQQLD
+395 GYKQLD
-401 HWLGGGFQRSG
+401 HWLGGGFQRAG

-440 ILLALSEGS
+440 ILLAITEGE
-449 CEQIKGDMQNII
+449 CDQIKWDMQQVIQGERENI
-461 GGEKENLSLTKRVDL
+461 SLTQHLDL
-476 LTFDETLLDEYDV
+476 LTFNEQILDDYDV
-489 IFFDNLNSYKWEDQV
+489 IFFDNLNSYQWEEQV
-504 RVAARLNTILPS
+504 KVSSRLNDILPR
-516 HRASVVLLTHT
+516 HRASIVLLTHT

-533 TYSDTISGSVD
+533 TYSDTISGSVN

-600 VNTFSMFNYDNDT
+600 VNTFSMFNYNNDT
-613 ITERVRK
+613 ITERVRE

>member
-1 MNIYISQSEGQ
+1 MNVYRTTSEGQ

-20 LANLNSWAPGVKN
+20 LGELSSWAPGVKN
-33 RIECIYKENNKSH
+33 RIECIYKENNNSH
-46 RVYGTLEEMLELA
+46 RVFGTLEEMLELA

-124 QVIDPYFKGGLIF
+124 QVINPYFKTGLIF
-137 LSGNGYHLWAPIDL
+137 LSGNGYHVWAPIDL
-151 EVNQESISAV
+151 EVNQESIAVV
-161 SDFLDTIK
+161 SDFLETIK
-169 QIYQTNRV
+169 QIYQTDRV

-189 TTLHGTVKKKSLYRN
+189 TTLYGTVKKKSLYRN

-230 DELKEITK
+230 EGLKEIIK
-238 EIKNKFINKDI
+238 ELKIKYM
-249 KNKNMTTQKLE
+249 KNENLVEVEK
-260 LEQTQREKNVAW
+260 TQRQKNVEW

-280 NIEVENY
+280 NIAVKNY
-287 KEDDNGVYANLKKCP
+287 KEDDNGVYANLEKCP

-315 MWDDGD
+315 MWDNGD

-336 VNGGEQKHWW
+336 VNTTVETKHWW

-365 EKEENSQKE
+365 EKEENS
-374 ENTLI
+374 LI
-379 FSYNEVKAVP
+379 FSYNEVQAVP

-395 GYQQLD
+395 GYKQLD

-412 YTLLAGKTGEGKS
+412 YTLLGGKTGEGKS
-425 TFAYNFINNIPSDKK
+425 TFAYNFINNISKDKK

-449 CEQIKGDMQNII
+449 CEQIKGDMLKVIKGERDNIY
-461 GGEKENLSLTKRVDL
+461 LTQTLDL
-476 LTFDETLLDEYDV
+476 LTFEEQILDKYDV
-489 IFFDNLNSYKWEDQV
+489 IFFDNLNSYKWEEQV
-504 RVAARLNTILPS
+504 KVSARLNAILPS

-556 KSEGWRER
+556 KSEGWREK

-600 VNTFSMFNYDNDT
+600 VNTFSMFNYNNDI
-613 ITERVRK
+613 ITERVRE

>member
-1 MNIYISQSEGQ
+1 MMTQEQ
-12 FKYNQESA
+12 YNLESA
-20 LANLNSWAPGVKN
+20 LGELNSWAPGVKN
-33 RIECIYKENNKSH
+33 RIECIYKEYNKSR
-46 RVYGTLEEMLELA
+46 RVFGTLEEMLELA

-70 PQECEYPEK
+70 PQEVEYPEE

-124 QVIDPYFKGGLIF
+124 QVIYPYFKTGLIF
-137 LSGNGYHLWAPIDL
+137 LSGNGYHVWAPIDL
-151 EVNQESISAV
+151 EVNQESIAV
-161 SDFLDTIK
+161 VSEFLETIK
-169 QIYQTNRV
+169 QIYKTEKV

-189 TTLHGTVKKKSLYRN
+189 TTLYGTVKKKSLYRN

-215 SRIEKSAFRNQETSL
+215 SRVEKSAFRNQETSL
-230 DELKEITK
+230 EELKVITK
-238 EIKNKFINKDI
+238 EIKIKFMVEEK
-249 KNKNMTTQKLE
+249 KLVE
-260 LEQTQREKNVAW
+260 VEKSQREKNVEW

-280 NIEVENY
+280 NIAVENY
-287 KEDDNGVYANLKKCP
+287 KEDANGVYANLEKCP

-315 MWDDGD
+315 MWDNGD

-336 VNGGEQKHWW
+336 VNTTEERRHWW

-374 ENTLI
+374 ENSLI
-379 FSYNEVKAVP
+379 FSYNEVQAVP

-395 GYQQLD
+395 GYKQLD

-412 YTLLAGKTGEGKS
+412 YTLLAGRTGEGKS

-449 CEQIKGDMQNII
+449 CEQIKGDMLNII
-461 GGEKENLSLTKRVDL
+461 GVVKKNLSLTSRVDL
-476 LTFDETLLDEYDV
+476 LTFDETLLDKYDV
-489 IFFDNLNSYKWEDQV
+489 IFFDNLNSYKWEEQV
-504 RVAARLNTILPS
+504 KVSARLNTILPS

-556 KSEGWRER
+556 KSEGWREKAR
-564 AKGIYGEKRER
+564 GIYGEKRER

-600 VNTFSMFNYDNDT
+600 VNTFSMFNYANDI
-613 ITERVRK
+613 ITERVRE

>member
-1 MNIYISQSEGQ
+1 MIKNSYNDGQ
-12 FKYNQESA
+12 FKYNLESA
-20 LANLNSWAPGVKN
+20 LGELRSWAPGVKN
-33 RIECIYKENNKSH
+33 RIECIYKENNKSR
-46 RVYGTLEEMLELA
+46 RVYGSLEEMLELA

-94 IDLDPVRPAGKVS
+94 IDLDPVRPAGTVS

-113 AACTVAHKIYD
+113 AACTAAHKIYD
-124 QVIDPYFKGGLIF
+124 QVIYPYFKTGLIF
-137 LSGNGYHLWAPIDL
+137 LSGNGYHVWAPIDL
-151 EVNQESISAV
+151 EVNQESIAV
-161 SDFLDTIK
+161 VSEFLETIK
-169 QIYQTNRV
+169 QIYQTDRV

-189 TTLHGTVKKKSLYRN
+189 TTLYGTVKKKSLYRN

-230 DELKEITK
+230 EELKVINK
-238 EIKNKFINKDI
+238 EIKSKFMVEEK
-249 KNKNMTTQKLE
+249 KLVE
-260 LEQTQREKNVAW
+260 VEKTQRQKNVEW

-280 NIEVENY
+280 NIAVENY
-287 KEDDNGVYANLKKCP
+287 KEDDNGVYANLEKCP

-315 MWDDGD
+315 MWDNAD

-336 VNGGEQKHWW
+336 VNTTEERRHWW

-356 DLITGEVVK
+356 DLQTGEVVR
-365 EKEENSQKE
+365 EEEENSQEE
-374 ENTLI
+374 ENPLI
-379 FSYNEVKAVP
+379 FSYNEVQAVP

-395 GYQQLD
+395 GYKQLD

-412 YTLLAGKTGEGKS
+412 YTLLAGRTGEGKS

-449 CEQIKGDMQNII
+449 RSQIKGDM
-461 GGEKENLSLTKRVDL
+461 EKVLQGDRDNLDLSEKIDL
-476 LTFDETLLDEYDV
+476 LTFEEQILDKYDV
-489 IFFDNLNSYKWEDQV
+489 IFFDNLNSYKWEEQV
-504 RVAARLNTILPS
+504 RVAARLNSILPY
-516 HRASVVLLTHT
+516 HKASMVLLTHT

-556 KSEGWRER
+556 KSEGWREK

-600 VNTFSMFNYDNDT
+600 VNTFSMFNYANDI
-613 ITERVRK
+613 ITERVRE

>member
-1 MNIYISQSEGQ
+1 MRPS
-12 FKYNQESA
+12 
-20 LANLNSWAPGVKN
+20 
-33 RIECIYKENNKSH
+33 
-46 RVYGTLEEMLELA
+46 GT
-59 KTKKEANLFFV
+59 
-70 PQECEYPEK
+70 
-79 RFITQKD
+79 
-86 VKRWKNLI
+86 
-94 IDLDPVRPAGKVS
+94 VS

-113 AACTVAHKIYD
+113 AAWGIHNKIWEE
-124 QVIDPYFKGGLIF
+124 VILPYFQGGMTF

-151 EVNQESISAV
+151 EVNKESIDAV
-161 SDFLDTIK
+161 SDFLETIK
-169 QIYQTNRV
+169 QLYQTDRV

-189 TTLHGTVKKKSLYRN
+189 TTLYGTVKKKSLYRN
-204 VLPGTTLEHRQ
+204 VLPGTTLVHRQ
-215 SRIEKSAFRNQETSL
+215 SRIEKSALRNQETSL
-230 DELKEITK
+230 EELKSITEK
-238 EIKNKFINKDI
+238 IKNKYMK
-249 KNKNMTTQKLE
+249 KEKS
-260 LEQTQREKNVAW
+260 QREKNVEW

-280 NIEVENY
+280 NIAVKSY
-287 KEDDNGVYANLKKCP
+287 KEDDKGVYANLEKCP

-315 MWDDGD
+315 MWDNGD
-321 YTKFYYICHHKNHCQ
+321 YTNFYYICHHQNHCQ
-336 VNGGEQKHWW
+336 VNQKRTNWW
-346 KEYYKHITGT
+346 KEFYKHVTGT
-356 DLITGEVVK
+356 DLETGEVVR
-365 EKEENSQKE
+365 EQEENS
-374 ENTLI
+374 LI
-379 FSYNEVKAVP
+379 FSYNEVQAVP

-412 YTLLAGKTGEGKS
+412 YTLLGGKTGEGKS

-449 CEQIKGDMQNII
+449 CEQIKGDMERVIKGERENI
-461 GGEKENLSLTKRVDL
+461 SLTQNLDL
-476 LTFDETLLDEYDV
+476 LTFDEQILDDYDV
-489 IFFDNLNSYKWEDQV
+489 IFFDNLNSYKWEEQV
-504 RVAARLNTILPS
+504 RVSARLNTILPS

-600 VNTFSMFNYDNDT
+600 VNTFSMFNYANDI
-613 ITERVRK
+613 ITERVRE

>member
-1 MNIYISQSEGQ
+1 MNITITNNEGQ

-20 LANLNSWAPGVKN
+20 LGELRSWAPGVKN

-46 RVYGTLEEMLELA
+46 RVYGSLEEMLELA
-59 KTKKEANLFFV
+59 KKKKEANLFFV

-79 RFITQKD
+79 RSITQKD

-94 IDLDPVRPAGKVS
+94 IDLDPVRPAGTVS

-124 QVIDPYFKGGLIF
+124 QVINPYFKTGLIF
-137 LSGNGYHLWAPIDL
+137 LSGNGYHVWAAIDL
-151 EVNQESISAV
+151 EVNQESIAVV
-161 SDFLDTIK
+161 SDFLETIK
-169 QIYQTNRV
+169 KIYQTDRV

-189 TTLHGTVKKKSLYRN
+189 TTLYGTVKKKSLYRN

-215 SRIEKSAFRNQETSL
+215 SRIEKSAFRNKETSL
-230 DELKEITK
+230 EELKEINNK
-238 EIKNKFINKDI
+238 IKSKFMVEEK
-249 KNKNMTTQKLE
+249 KLVE
-260 LEQTQREKNVAW
+260 VEKTQRQKNVEW

-280 NIEVENY
+280 NIAVENY
-287 KEDDNGVYANLKKCP
+287 KEDANGVYANLEKCP

-315 MWDDGD
+315 MWDNGD

-336 VNGGEQKHWW
+336 VNTTEEKKHWW
-346 KEYYKHITGT
+346 KEYYKQITGT
-356 DLITGEVVK
+356 DLITGEVVEVVK
-365 EKEENSQKE
+365 EKEENPQRE
-374 ENTLI
+374 ENPLI
-379 FSYNEVKAVP
+379 FSYNEVQAVP

-412 YTLLAGKTGEGKS
+412 YTLLAGRTGEGKS

-449 CEQIKGDMQNII
+449 RSQIKGDM
-461 GGEKENLSLTKRVDL
+461 EKVLQGDRDNLDLSEKIDL
-476 LTFDETLLDEYDV
+476 LTFEEQILDEYDV
-489 IFFDNLNSYKWEDQV
+489 IFFDNLNSYKWEEQV
-504 RVAARLNTILPS
+504 RVAARLNSILPY
-516 HRASVVLLTHT
+516 HKASMVLLTHT

-600 VNTFSMFNYDNDT
+600 VNTFSMFNYDKDT
-613 ITERVRK
+613 ITERVRE

>member
-1 MNIYISQSEGQ
+1 MINSNNEGQ

-20 LANLNSWAPGVKN
+20 LANLSSWAPGVKN
-33 RIECIYKENNKSH
+33 RIECIYKENNRTR
-46 RVYGTLEEMLELA
+46 RVFGSLEEMLELA

-70 PQECEYPEK
+70 PQEVEYPEK
-79 RFITQKD
+79 SFITQKD

-94 IDLDPVRPAGKVS
+94 IDLDPIRPPGTVS

-113 AACTVAHKIYD
+113 AAWSVANKIYD
-124 QVIDPYFKGGLIF
+124 QVITPYFKGGLIF
-137 LSGNGYHLWAPIDL
+137 LSGNGYHVWAPIDL
-151 EVNQESISAV
+151 TVNQESIAV
-161 SDFLDTIK
+161 VSEFLETIK
-169 QIYQTNRV
+169 KIYQTNKV

-189 TTLHGTVKKKSLYRN
+189 TTLYGTVKKKSLYRN

-215 SRIEKSAFRNQETSL
+215 SRIEKSALRNQETSL
-230 DELKEITK
+230 EELKEIIK
-238 EIKNKFINKDI
+238 ELKIKYMKKE
-249 KNKNMTTQKLE
+249 KLE
-260 LEQTQREKNVAW
+260 EVEKTQRQKNVEW

-280 NIEVENY
+280 NIAVENY
-287 KEDDNGVYANLKKCP
+287 KEDDNGVYANLEKCP

-315 MWDDGD
+315 MWDNGD
-321 YTKFYYICHHKNHCQ
+321 YTKFYYICHHKNHCK
-336 VNGGEQKHWW
+336 VNTTEERRHWW
-346 KEYYKHITGT
+346 KEYYKQITGT
-356 DLITGEVVK
+356 DLITGEVVR
-365 EKEENSQKE
+365 EREENP
-374 ENTLI
+374 LI
-379 FSYNEVKAVP
+379 FSYNEVQAVP

-395 GYQQLD
+395 GYKQLD

-440 ILLALSEGS
+440 ILFALSEGS
-449 CEQIKGDMQNII
+449 CEQIKGDMEKVIKGERENI
-461 GGEKENLSLTKRVDL
+461 SLTQDIDL
-476 LTFDETLLDEYDV
+476 LTFDEQILDNYDV
-489 IFFDNLNSYKWEDQV
+489 IFFDNLNSYKWEEQV
-504 RVAARLNTILPS
+504 KVSSRLNSILPA

-556 KSEGWRER
+556 KSEGWRKK
-564 AKGIYGEKRER
+564 AQGIYGERRER

-600 VNTFSMFNYDNDT
+600 VNTFSMFNYNNDI
-613 ITERVRK
+613 ITERVRE